1 MQIDELKKF
10 HLVWGTN
17 LALRYGHRISIDID
31 LFCQDVFNQ
40 EKLDS
45 VLKSSFPSSKK
56 IQESEQTLTYD
67 IDGVKLDC
75 INYPYSLIQDVEE
88 IDDIRMV
95 SVKDIIP
102 MKLSA
107 IARRGSR
114 KDFYDIAMLLNY
126 YSFDQMFDFFSQK
139 YVWVDT
145 GYILRSLYYF
155 DDADNEPD
163 IVSLNTLDREH
174 TKEYIMKKSDAYLK
188 NITKKI

>member
-1 MQIDELKKF
+1 M
-10 HLVWGTN
+10 
-17 LALRYGHRISIDID
+17 RYGHRISIDID

-126 YSFDQMFDFFSQK
+126 YSFD
-139 YVWVDT
+139 
-145 GYILRSLYYF
+145 
-155 DDADNEPD
+155 P
-163 IVSLNTLDREH
+163 
-174 TKEYIMKKSDAYLK
+174 KKVF
-188 NITKKI
+188 